1 MNFDPVKNF
10 ATTTLVS
17 GINDSVTNMIVT
29 DASVFPNP
37 NTEGAF
43 NVVIWDTY
51 EKAVIFDTNR
61 EIVRCTALS
70 GNTFTIIRGQ
80 EGTTATNHN
89 TAGHI
94 YNVDLCFTSSMYNTF
109 ASGINLALSGA
120 GNTSNS
126 ADVCLIWSHLGT

>member
-61 EIVRCTALS
+61 EIVRCTALN

-94 YNVDLCFTSSMYNTF
+94 YNVDLCFTKYMYDCLV
-109 ASGINLALSGA
+109 SGINAGGGGTSSFSDCIFWSNLGA
-120 GNTSNS
+120 
-126 ADVCLIWSHLGT
+126 